1 MTGTDIRLRFAPS
14 PTGPLHIGGVRTALF
29 NYLFARKHGGAFILR
44 IEDTDQARFVPGA
57 EKYIIESLKWCG
69 IEYDEGPD
77 RGGPYA
83 PYRQSERQKLYGQYI
98 DQLIDSGKAYYAFD
112 TPSELEDLRK
122 KYESDGKTFQYDT
135 KSRLFL
141 KNSLSLSDSET
152 RKNLASAFPYAIR
165 FKIPE
170 ETVIQVQDIIRGKVT
185 FNTAQLDDK
194 VLFKSDGLPTYHLA
208 NVVDDHLM
216 KISHVIRGEEWL
228 PSLALH
234 VLLYQALGWEQEMP
248 AFAHLPLILK
258 PGGQG
263 KLSKRDGDKKGF
275 PVFPLQWKDPVTGEH
290 SSGFR
295 ESGYYPE
302 AVVNMLALL
311 GWNPGTEQEIF
322 SMDELIHEFSLE
334 KVGKSGAHFDPE
346 KTVWFNQQYLKKI
359 PDQEL
364 AENLM
369 KELKD
374 KNLAPDFQY
383 VLRVVGLIRD
393 RITFPHEIWDHA
405 WFFFREPESY
415 DRRMIEKTWR
425 EDTPQII
432 EVAKNTIQASEHF
445 TARELEQMIK
455 AYIENHNLGMG
466 KVMTPLRLLL
476 VGSGIGPHLFDI
488 MEVLGKQETIR
499 RIQKGLNVLK

>member
-1 MTGTDIRLRFAPS
+1 MTGTNIRLRFAPS

-29 NYLFARKHGGAFILR
+29 NYLYARKHGGVFILR
-44 IEDTDQARFVPGA
+44 IEDTDQTRFVPGA
-57 EKYIIESLKWCG
+57 EAYIVESLKWCG
-69 IEYDEGPD
+69 IEHDEGPD

-83 PYRQSERQKLYGQYI
+83 PYRQSERQKVYRQYA
-98 DQLIDSGKAYYAFD
+98 DQLIHSGHAYYAFD
-112 TPSELEDLRK
+112 TPEELDTLRK
-122 KYESDGKTFQYDT
+122 KYESDGKAFQYDA
-135 KSRLFL
+135 KNRLSL

-152 RKNLASAFPYAIR
+152 EKNLDTGHPYAIR
-165 FKIPE
+165 FKMPE
-170 ETVIQVQDIIRGKVT
+170 KTAIQVQDIIRGEVA
-185 FNTAQLDDK
+185 FNTDQLDDK

-234 VLLYQALGWEQEMP
+234 VLLYQTLGWEQEMP
-248 AFAHLPLILK
+248 VFAHLPLILK

-263 KLSKRDGDKKGF
+263 KLSKRDGDKMGF
-275 PVFPLQWKDPVTGEH
+275 PVFPLQWRDPVTGEH
-290 SSGFR
+290 LSGYR

-322 SMDELIHEFSLE
+322 TMDELIHEFSLE
-334 KVGKSGAHFDPE
+334 KVGKSGARFDPE
-346 KTVWFNQQYLKKI
+346 KTMWFNQQYLKKV
-359 PDQEL
+359 PDQEM

-369 KELKD
+369 KELKG
-374 KNLAPDFQY
+374 KNMEPDFQY
-383 VLRVVGLIRD
+383 VLQVIGLIRD
-393 RITFPHEIWDHA
+393 RIAFPHEIWDHA
-405 WFFFREPESY
+405 WFFFREPDSY
-415 DRRMIEKTWR
+415 DPRMIEKAWH

-432 EVAKNTIQASEHF
+432 EVVRNTLQVSEHF

-476 VGSGIGPHLFDI
+476 VGSGTGPHLFDI
-488 MEVLGKQETIR
+488 MEVLGKEETVR